1 MPSLT
6 SVRYSLAWPSTKIR
20 PRMNVKVNQR
30 RSANTSPRSA
40 ANTPI
45 WQVTDEETRISVTAL
60 PPFTGVSLVSQ
71 GRLDPFLALV
81 LLLSAALYLY
91 GVYRLRLRGDRWP
104 VGRTLLFLVPGLGSV
119 VLVTMSGVGTYDDTL
134 LSAHM

>member
-1 MPSLT
+1 M
-6 SVRYSLAWPSTKIR
+6 
-20 PRMNVKVNQR
+20 
-30 RSANTSPRSA
+30 A
-40 ANTPI
+40 APCT
-45 WQVTDEETRISVTAL
+45 VSAL

-104 VGRTLLFLVPGLGSV
+104 VGRPLLFLVPRR
-119 VLVTMSGVGTYDDTL
+119 GVGSWCTCTSWWSGASSSGRCWAWTRCPDAGRTRPGRC
-134 LSAHM
+134 